1 MNEQAYRKYQC
12 ANCGFIYDEE
22 LGLPGEGLAP
32 GTRFEDI
39 PDDWI
44 CPDCGMSK
52 DQFELLEDE

>member
-39 PDDWI
+39 PDD
-44 CPDCGMSK
+44 
-52 DQFELLEDE
+52 

>member
-39 PDDWI
+39 PDDWT